1 LMQSLTG
8 SQKQDPLVFDQA
20 KKDYENDLKNLL
32 DKIDN
37 SIDNRIKDWE
47 NSKLNLNQENS
58 HLKNEIE
65 NLNKEK
71 KNI

>member
-1 LMQSLTG
+1 
-8 SQKQDPLVFDQA
+8 
-20 KKDYENDLKNLL
+20 LKNLL

-71 KNI
+71 KTFKC